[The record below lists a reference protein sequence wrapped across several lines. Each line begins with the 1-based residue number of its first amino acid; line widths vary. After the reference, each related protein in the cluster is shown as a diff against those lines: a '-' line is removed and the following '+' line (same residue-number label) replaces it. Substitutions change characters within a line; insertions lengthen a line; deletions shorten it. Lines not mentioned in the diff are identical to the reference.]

1 MNLLPNTELDCPIVY
16 EDPDLIVLDK
26 PAGLP
31 CYPIQYD
38 ETETVANF
46 LVAYNPLFQGIGEDL
61 REAGLVHRLDNETS
75 GLLIAAKNKETYDC
89 LRRDFSQK
97 GIEKEYRAI
106 VLGHPVPHQKIKWPI
121 GPHPKGKKRMKVF
134 FQAAAARRASA
145 REAMTAF
152 EVLKKFPRASLLKVT
167 IKTGCRHQIRVHLA
181 ALGYP
186 ILGDTLYGQ
195 KNSDSLPDPPRLCLH
210 AFKMTF
216 LQPRNKKRITV
227 QAPLPEDLKK
237 ILRTL

>member
-46 LVAYNPLFQGIGEDL
+46 LVAYNPLFQGIGRDP

-106 VLGHPVPHQKIKWPI
+106 VLGHPAHHQKIKWPI

-134 FQAAAARRASA
+134 FQAATARRISA
-145 REAMTAF
+145 REAITIF
-152 EVLKKFPRASLLKVT
+152 EVLKKFQKASLLKVT

-195 KNSDSLPDPPRLCLH
+195 KNSDSLPAPPPPRLPS
-210 AFKMTF
+210 FNTPS
-216 LQPRNKKRITV
+216 LQLLT
-227 QAPLPEDLKK
+227 
-237 ILRTL
+237 